1 MEEKNKSSRRKFLKL
16 GLISGA
22 TAVAGNTI
30 INNLISDQEG
40 SGVKIKV
47 LTPDGQMVE
56 VDAEHLNKYPEA
68 HITPEESRKG
78 IPNRKFVMVIDL
90 ARCNNARVCVEACQ
104 KAHNLDYHQEFMK
117 IQLIQDHKQ
126 ANPYWFPKPCFHCD
140 EPSCVKVCPTG
151 ATFKRD
157 DNIVLVDTTRCIGCK
172 FCITSCPYSAR
183 IFNWGHR
190 EVYDR
195 KDVKYSPETSVP
207 GTEGTVLKCDFCP
220 DMLRQGELPHC
231 VRSCPMGVL
240 YFGDILEDLVTNGE
254 ETVQFSKLINERG
267 GYRYLER
274 LGAEPN
280 VYYLPPVEKQFPLE
294 GGLDKEDEIIER
306 YKNVPYIQ
314 ELKKQGK
321 I

>member
-1 MEEKNKSSRRKFLKL
+1 MEKINKNSRRKFLKL
-16 GLISGA
+16 GLFSGA
-22 TAVAGNTI
+22 TAVAANSL
-30 INNLISDQEG
+30 INNLISDQEV
-40 SGVKIKV
+40 SGEKVKV
-47 LTPDGQMVE
+47 LTPDGKMVE
-56 VDAEHLNKYPEA
+56 VSVEHLNRYPEA

-90 ARCNNARVCVEACQ
+90 ARCNNARACVESCQ

-117 IQLIQDHKQ
+117 IQLIQENKETK
-126 ANPYWFPKPCFHCD
+126 PYWFPKPCFHCN

-151 ATFKRD
+151 ATYKRD
-157 DNIVLVDTTRCIGCK
+157 DNIVLIDTTRCIGCK

-231 VRSCPMGVL
+231 VKACPMGVL
-240 YFGDILEDLVTNGE
+240 YFGDLEEDIVTNGE
-254 ETVQFSKLINERG
+254 ETVQFSTLINERS

-280 VYYLPPVEKQFPLE
+280 VYYLPPVEKQFQLE
-294 GGLDKEDEIIER
+294 DGFDKEDEIKER
-306 YKNVPYIQ
+306 YKNVPYVQ